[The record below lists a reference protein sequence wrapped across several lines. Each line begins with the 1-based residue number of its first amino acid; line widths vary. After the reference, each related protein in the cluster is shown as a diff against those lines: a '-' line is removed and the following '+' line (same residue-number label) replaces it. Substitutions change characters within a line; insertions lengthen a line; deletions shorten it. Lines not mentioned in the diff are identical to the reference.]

1 MQRVVLD
8 VDEKYTNLIVD
19 LLSNLKENIVSNI
32 TIQPN
37 HTKPIQKKHS
47 QLDRFRTLIAKSDN
61 QVPLTMEI
69 ATDTNGM
76 MNDGLF

>member
-37 HTKPIQKKHS
+37 HAKSIQKKHS
-47 QLDRFRTLIAKSDN
+47 QLDRFHTLIAKSDN
-61 QVPLTMEI
+61 QIPLTMKT